1 MRLSIRAHDLS
12 VKGEEALIRA
22 LGNSG
27 ADGVQLVCY
36 KSFADV
42 PHAPGGMN
50 EALAARIGGAL
61 AKAKVSVV
69 LLGAYF
75 NPVHSDPAKVQDGM
89 AIFADY
95 LRCGAALGCG
105 IVGSETGSCSDEPW
119 VYHPQNRTEASLS
132 LVVERFASL
141 CKTAAQYGAF
151 VGIEGAAGHVCWNVA
166 TLQRAYERIG
176 CENLRIIFDLYNYL
190 DQRNC
195 RDYYDI
201 LCEGLETFGSR
212 ICCFHLKDCV
222 FENGTFRQVPLGRG
236 ELDYNRIF
244 GAIRK
249 HNESATLIMEGTTG
263 GDIPYGAAY
272 IRKKWRE
279 ATL

>member
-1 MRLSIRAHDLS
+1 MQLSVRAHDLS
-12 VKGEEALIRA
+12 VQGGEALIGA
-22 LGNSG
+22 LKKSG
-27 ADGVQLVCY
+27 ADGLQLVCY

-42 PHAPGGMN
+42 RHTPNGID
-50 EALAARIGGAL
+50 EARALSIGNALSLANIP
-61 AKAKVSVV
+61 VV

-89 AIFADY
+89 AIFSDY
-95 LRCGAALGCG
+95 LRYGAALGCN
-105 IVGSETGSCSDEPW
+105 IVGSETGSRSDEPW
-119 VYHPQNRTEASLS
+119 VYHPDNRTETSLS
-132 LVVERFASL
+132 LVVERFFSL

-151 VGIEGAAGHVCWNVA
+151 VGIEGAAGHVCWNIA
-166 TLQRAYERIG
+166 TLQKAYERIG

-190 DQRNC
+190 DRANC
-195 RDYYDI
+195 RDYYDL
-201 LCEGLETFGSR
+201 LCEGLETFGDR

-222 FENGTFRQVPLGRG
+222 FENGGFRQVPLGRG
-236 ELDYNRIF
+236 ELDYDRII

-249 HNESATLIMEGTTG
+249 HNENATLIMEGTTG